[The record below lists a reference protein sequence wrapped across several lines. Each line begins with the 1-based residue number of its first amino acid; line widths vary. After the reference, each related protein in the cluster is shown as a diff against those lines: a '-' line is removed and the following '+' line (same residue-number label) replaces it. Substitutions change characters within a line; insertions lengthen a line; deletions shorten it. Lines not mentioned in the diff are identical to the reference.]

1 MNLYLHKILF
11 IFGGLITI
19 LSLPLLI
26 LLEVDSY
33 LFFDCV
39 FKLDTEKGVVSSLF
53 IVGVF
58 LMGIGSILKVFKKG

>member
-1 MNLYLHKILF
+1 MSHDLHKRLF

-33 LFFDCV
+33 LFFDHI

-53 IVGVF
+53 TVGFF